1 MKKLA
6 LAAFML
12 VMIAG
17 GNGCMKDES
26 CKEKTVESEESSM
39 QNYATLNGMTTVRH
53 SSGLYYEVINPGSGG
68 YPLLTST
75 VKAKYVG
82 KLLDGT
88 IFDQTTTNPVTFQL
102 ATTIPGWQLGV
113 PLIQK
118 GGIIKLIIPSTLAYG
133 CTGYNTI
140 PPYSI
145 LYFQV
150 ELVDIL

>member
-53 SSGLYYEVINPGSGG
+53 SSGLYYQIVSPGTGG

-75 VKAKYVG
+75 VKANYVG

-88 IFDQTTTNPVTFQL
+88 IFDQSTAGPVTFSL
-102 ATTIPGWQLGV
+102 ANTIAGWQLGV

-118 GGIIKLIIPSTLAYG
+118 GGVIRLIIPSSLAYG
-133 CTGYNTI
+133 CNGFNTI
-140 PPYSI
+140 PPYAI